1 MNNTQKKAIAKNEI
15 IDVRIRED
23 TGYKNLPRSTV
34 VVDVVINGVCHR
46 LETEFN
52 GEMVREED
60 DPVELG
66 KSRQDIA
73 FYQNGCLFQDGY
85 TSANPGTYE
94 LEKNKTKGKWS
105 NIVRHE
111 KRFREIE
118 YNNDGKRI
126 D

>member
-1 MNNTQKKAIAKNEI
+1 
-15 IDVRIRED
+15 
-23 TGYKNLPRSTV
+23 
-34 VVDVVINGVCHR
+34 
-46 LETEFN
+46 
-52 GEMVREED
+52 MVREED

-66 KSRQDIA
+66 KSRQDMA

-94 LEKNKTKGKWS
+94 LEKYQNG
-105 NIVRHE
+105 

-118 YNNDGKRI
+118 YDNDGKRI